1 VDLFL
6 AFALPFNPLQPVV
19 ALLTQVLHGIHNVIP
34 SYGWSLIALAFLVRL
49 AFWPLASAQFKSTA
63 EMQRVA
69 PLLKKLQARHKGDPQ
84 ALQAE
89 TMALYKEHGV
99 NPFAGCLPLLLQMPI
114 LFSIYW
120 VITAPAQQQLFKGE
134 HWAWIGSGLAEHF
147 PKIFATDLT
156 RPDYLLLGLYIIS
169 MYLSV
174 RFGSPPSSDP
184 QQAQTQKIMAIMS
197 PAMIAWFGRGWPSAM
212 LLYWF
217 FVNLFTMAQTFYFF
231 RKFKIGW
238 FADKNAP
245 PLELK
250 PATAKAVASGT
261 GQRKLVANG
270 TVNKTAREGGS
281 KRRSRR

>member
-1 VDLFL
+1 MDALL
-6 AFALPFNPLQPVV
+6 AFSFSFNPLQPVV
-19 ALLTQVLHGIHNVIP
+19 ALLTQVLHGIHSVIP
-34 SYGWSLIALAFLVRL
+34 SYGWSLIALALVVRL
-49 AFWPLASAQFKSTA
+49 AFWPLASAQFKSTG

-69 PLLKKLQARHKGDPQ
+69 PLLKRIQQRYKGNPQ
-84 ALQAE
+84 KIQEE

-120 VITAPAQQQLFKGE
+120 VITAPAQVALFKNE
-134 HWAWIGSGLAEHF
+134 HWAWIGSSLAQQF
-147 PKIFATDLT
+147 PKVFALDLT
-156 RPDYLLLGLYIIS
+156 SPDYLLLGLYIIS
-169 MYLSV
+169 MYVSV
-174 RFGSPPSSDP
+174 RYGSPPSTDP

-231 RKFKIGW
+231 KKFKIGW
-238 FADKNAP
+238 FAEKNDLPPDEPPAP
-245 PLELK
+245 SGGAG
-250 PATAKAVASGT
+250 ATGA
-261 GQRKLVANG
+261 RKLIANG
-270 TVNKTAREGGS
+270 TVKKATRTNGS